1 MGLQQINMKKI
12 IVDVGATG
20 FPAAMR
26 YPDGFE
32 LNNREESKVDS
43 TLEVYLFEPN
53 LDFYD
58 KLVKDFGELS
68 NFHIYPIALS
78 NKKGT
83 FDFYLT
89 DKQDCASLRPP
100 KEEAWVNRPDVTNFK
115 TIQVEVDLMKDILPD
130 LPYISYLKLDTQGT
144 EYEILEGMGDL
155 LLKTH
160 YVRCEVSR
168 YGQYIGQ
175 RTMNEIISFMESKGY
190 IYLEEARQGGDI
202 FFVNPNF

>member
-1 MGLQQINMKKI
+1 MKKMKKMKTI

-32 LNNREESKVDS
+32 LSTREQSQTDP

-83 FDFYLT
+83 FDF
-89 DKQDCASLRPP
+89 S
-100 KEEAWVNRPDVTNFK
+100 
-115 TIQVEVDLMKDILPD
+115 
-130 LPYISYLKLDTQGT
+130 
-144 EYEILEGMGDL
+144 
-155 LLKTH
+155 
-160 YVRCEVSR
+160 
-168 YGQYIGQ
+168 
-175 RTMNEIISFMESKGY
+175 
-190 IYLEEARQGGDI
+190 
-202 FFVNPNF
+202 